1 MCGQYT
7 IQAEFGN
14 TCQCIFFF
22 ECTNTCVQREKS
34 LFISILQAEKKMNK
48 ILYNKQILFDK
59 LHQNKCNMISLAF
72 LLSIRK
78 TYEIKF
84 IKYNET
90 LD

>member
-1 MCGQYT
+1 
-7 IQAEFGN
+7 
-14 TCQCIFFF
+14 
-22 ECTNTCVQREKS
+22 
-34 LFISILQAEKKMNK
+34 MNK